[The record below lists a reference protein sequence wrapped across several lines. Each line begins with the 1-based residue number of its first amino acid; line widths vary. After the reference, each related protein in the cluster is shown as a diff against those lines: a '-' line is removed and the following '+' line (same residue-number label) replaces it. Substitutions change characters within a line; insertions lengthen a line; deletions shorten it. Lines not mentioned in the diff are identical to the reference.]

1 MLCKININYSKCF
14 VTYLNV
20 KYYKLQ
26 GYGIKEE
33 NDEKKVTKDFSVEDT
48 TKILDN
54 TLYFNESTNH

>member
-1 MLCKININYSKCF
+1 M
-14 VTYLNV
+14 

>member
-1 MLCKININYSKCF
+1 M
-14 VTYLNV
+14 

-48 TKILDN
+48 TKIPDDA
-54 TLYFNESTNH
+54 LYFKIIYLLKANQDIDFNESTNH